1 MRAVAPIIGQAIRA
15 ALSREKA
22 AFVAD
27 DAPGAAIGVLALGGD
42 GRVQFQ
48 NPAADVWIDALRETW
63 MPQAPGIPQLPTA
76 VWTAL
81 AALRSKEEEPA
92 SSVLHVPSAR
102 GALRIEASWGA
113 EETAMIVLAP
123 VLPPAPPHLPDDWPV
138 TPQERRVL
146 AAVAQGLTNRQIAA
160 RFAVSEHTIVSHL
173 AHAYEKLEV
182 HSRTQLL
189 ARLFHQ
195 SYLPGMTE

>member
-1 MRAVAPIIGQAIRA
+1 
-15 ALSREKA
+15 
-22 AFVAD
+22 
-27 DAPGAAIGVLALGGD
+27 
-42 GRVQFQ
+42 
-48 NPAADVWIDALRETW
+48 

-123 VLPPAPPHLPDDWPV
+123 MLPPAPPHLPDDWPV

-173 AHAYEKLEV
+173 AHAYEK
-182 HSRTQLL
+182 
-189 ARLFHQ
+189 A
-195 SYLPGMTE
+195 